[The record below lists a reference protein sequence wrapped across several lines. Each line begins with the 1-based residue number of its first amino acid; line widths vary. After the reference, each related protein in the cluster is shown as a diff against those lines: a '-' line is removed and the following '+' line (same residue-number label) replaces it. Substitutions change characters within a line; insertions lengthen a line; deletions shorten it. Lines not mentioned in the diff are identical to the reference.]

1 MARMHSAS
9 KGRSGAATPQE
20 KTSPSKLSTK
30 EVEQIVIKL
39 NKAGKTTSQIG
50 MILRDSYGIP
60 STKIALQKKVTS
72 ILKEHNIKQEL
83 PENIVALIRKE
94 IMLAKHLELNKK
106 DNAAKRG
113 LLLTESKIRRLV
125 KYYKRTKVLPQGW
138 KYSHEQAKLLV
149 S

>member
-1 MARMHSAS
+1 MARMHSSS
-9 KGRSGAATPQE
+9 KGRSGAATPEQ
-20 KTSPSKLSTK
+20 KASPSKLSTK

-39 NKAGKTTSQIG
+39 TKAGKAPSQIG

-72 ILKEHNIKQEL
+72 ILKDHNIKQEL
-83 PENIVALIRKE
+83 PENLTALIKKE
-94 IMLAKHLELNKK
+94 ILLTKHMELNKK

-113 LLLTESKIRRLV
+113 LTLTESKIRRLV
-125 KYYKRTKVLPQGW
+125 KYYKRTGVLPPTW
-138 KYSHEQAKLLV
+138 KYSREQAKMLI